1 MNLRNRIARLSDRIP
16 DPADCPGGS
25 VVTVRNDEPIPAV
38 GPCKLCGVAHVRTVI
53 RLKLVTPAGQS
64 GGSRQ

>member
-1 MNLRNRIARLSDRIP
+1 MNLQNRIARLSERIP

-25 VVTVRNDEPIPAV
+25 IVSVRNDDPIPAV

-53 RLKLVTPAGQS
+53 RLRLVTPAGQS
-64 GGSRQ
+64 DEARP